1 MLGGSVYSGQDPTL
15 VAWLKIYLANKA
27 SQASGEAARGTLAFA
42 ALLGREGSTAAIN
55 TYDNQIFT
63 WGVGWGGLGALPM
76 VMDRLVLASPLVVQ
90 RLGNCGVTYQSGGN
104 WSIDD
109 GSGRLVTDKKSAL
122 QLIRGTPSLLNLFI
136 DLAKNPA
143 TRQAVVD
150 AQLGAF
156 LALSGRFAGSEE
168 VATQALYNFVTHL
181 KHWAP
186 GYIAPPGRPSAVQ
199 VAAAKVGGSASSER
213 DRQLAP
219 AIVQAFYDNA
229 PSSGYVVTGWKQ
241 VQSYVRDMARDGLDV
256 TGDPLLSAS
265 SAPSKEATA

>member
-1 MLGGSVYSGQDPTL
+1 
-15 VAWLKIYLANKA
+15 
-27 SQASGEAARGTLAFA
+27 
-42 ALLGREGSTAAIN
+42 
-55 TYDNQIFT
+55 
-63 WGVGWGGLGALPM
+63 M
-76 VMDRLVLASPLVVQ
+76 VMDRLVAASPAAVQ
-90 RLGNCGVTYQSGGN
+90 RLANCGVAYTGSGN
-104 WSIDD
+104 WSVDD
-109 GSGRLVTDKKSAL
+109 GAGHVIVDKRAAL
-122 QLIRGTPSLLNLFI
+122 QVIRATPALLNLFI
-136 DLAKNPA
+136 DLAKDPS
-143 TRQAVVD
+143 TRQAVAD

-168 VATQALYNFVTHL
+168 ITTQALYNFVTHL

-199 VAAAKVGGSASSER
+199 VAAAKVGGSASADR

-265 SAPSKEATA
+265 SAPGKEATA